1 MPKLRVAFRLPYF
14 IVRRFPISGSLLIPT
29 QTQTILVM
37 NQYKLK
43 VVNREEVSRGAV
55 RRLRAAGQIPANV
68 YGKGEAR
75 AIQVSAVEFRDLSRE
90 IAGEAALV
98 ELNDDKGET
107 TLTQVKSVQRN
118 AIKGG
123 IDHIDFQLVTR
134 GEAMTTNIPV
144 SLVNESD
151 CVGVRVDGGMVEVQ
165 LHEVEVRCR
174 PSKMPDNVPVDVA
187 DLKAGESIH
196 VRNLPAI
203 DGVEYLG
210 NEDTVVVACAAAKV
224 VAEPTPAAEGA
235 APTEEAAP
243 EAEAAEEAPAES

>member
-1 MPKLRVAFRLPYF
+1 
-14 IVRRFPISGSLLIPT
+14 
-29 QTQTILVM
+29 M

-134 GEAMTTNIPV
+134 GEAMTTKIPV
-144 SLVNESD
+144 SLVNESE
-151 CVGVRVDGGMVEVQ
+151 CVGVKIDGGMVEVQ
-165 LHEVEVRCR
+165 VHEVEVRCR

-187 DLKAGESIH
+187 ELKAGSSIH
-196 VRNLPAI
+196 VRDLPEI

-224 VAEPTPAAEGA
+224 VAAESTAAGDAEPAAEGA
-235 APTEEAAP
+235 SAEEEA
-243 EAEAAEEAPAES
+243 S